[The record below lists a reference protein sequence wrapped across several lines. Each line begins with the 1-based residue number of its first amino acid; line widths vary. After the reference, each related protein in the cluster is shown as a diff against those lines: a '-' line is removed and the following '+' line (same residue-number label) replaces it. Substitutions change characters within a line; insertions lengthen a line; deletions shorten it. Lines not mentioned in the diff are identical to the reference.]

1 MLTELSIRDFA
12 IIDEITIHFNDGL
25 TVLTG
30 ETGAGKSIVIDAVQ
44 LLAGG
49 RGSVDYVRHGTKK
62 AEIEGLF
69 IIDETKHPIYQVSDQ
84 FGIEI
89 EDGMVVL
96 QRTITA
102 AGKSICRVN
111 GKLVTLAILREFG
124 KRLVDI
130 HSQHESQLLMNPEH
144 HIELLDLYE
153 NESIAKAKEA
163 YLEVYHKY
171 LSLKKD
177 YQKLSENEQ
186 ELTHRLDLLEFQK
199 NELEA
204 ANLQPNEDELLEE
217 ERTQLVNFENI
228 YLAIQTAY
236 NALYGEN
243 KGLDWLNVAQQAL
256 QENKEHHSFIE
267 KQAEEL
273 TNYYY
278 LIEEISF
285 SLRDFN
291 DTLHYDQ
298 NRLNEIEARL
308 DEINRLKKKY
318 GPTVN
323 DMLEYLAKI
332 EEEIEQIQNKDT
344 HLVTLEKKMHEIYQD
359 AILEAKQ
366 LHDLRKQAAEKL
378 TKEIQQELKSLYLE
392 NAQFSVAFEPLIE
405 HVDLKQFNQE
415 SIKLHPDGFDHVTF
429 LISTNRGEPLKEI
442 HKVASGGELSR
453 IMLVLKK
460 IFAEHQGVTSVI
472 FDEVDTGVSGRV
484 AQAMA
489 EKIYQIAISSQ
500 VLCITHLPQ
509 VAAMADDHKLIV
521 KTEHKERTKT
531 IVRELTKKEI
541 VEELSRMITG
551 AELTA
556 TAIEHGEQLLEL
568 ADKYKKS
575 QY

>member
-69 IIDETKHPIYQVSDQ
+69 IIDETNHPIYQVSHQ

-102 AGKSICRVN
+102 AGKSICRIN

-124 KRLVDI
+124 KTLVDI
-130 HSQHESQLLMNPEH
+130 HSQHESQLLMDQEH
-144 HIELLDLYE
+144 HIELLDLYDE
-153 NESIAKAKEA
+153 KAISKAKEA
-163 YLEVYHKY
+163 YEKIYNAY
-171 LSLKKD
+171 LALKKD

-186 ELTHRLDLLEFQK
+186 ELNHRLDLLEFQK
-199 NELEA
+199 KELEE
-204 ANLQPNEDELLEE
+204 ANLQPNEDELLEK

-243 KGLDWLNVAQQAL
+243 KALDWLNVAQQAL
-256 QENKEHHSFIE
+256 QDNKEHHTFIQ

-273 TNYYY
+273 TNYYF
-278 LIEEISF
+278 LIEETSF
-285 SLRDFN
+285 ALRDFS
-291 DTLHYDQ
+291 DTLHYDAD
-298 NRLNEIEARL
+298 RLNEIEARL

-318 GPTVN
+318 GSTVN
-323 DMLEYLAKI
+323 DMLEYLATI
-332 EEEIEQIQNKDT
+332 EEEIEQIKNKDT
-344 HLVTLEKKMHEIYQD
+344 HLATIEKKMNELYQD
-359 AILEAKQ
+359 ALLEAKQ
-366 LHDLRKQAAEKL
+366 LHDLRKKAAQKL

-392 NAQFSVAFEPLIE
+392 HAQFSVAFDPSIE
-405 HVDLKQFNQE
+405 HVGLKKLKHQQ
-415 SIKLHPDGFDHVTF
+415 IKLHQDGFDQVIF

-442 HKVASGGELSR
+442 NKVASGGELSR

-460 IFAEHQGVTSVI
+460 IFAQHQGVTSVI

-489 EKIYQIAISSQ
+489 EKIFQIAIESQ

-521 KTEHKERTKT
+521 KTEYKERTKT
-531 IVRELTKKEI
+531 TVRDLTKKEI

-551 AELTA
+551 AELTSS
-556 TAIEHGEQLLEL
+556 AIEHGEKLLEL
-568 ADKYKKS
+568 ATAYKKS
-575 QY
+575 QH

>member
-144 HIELLDLYE
+144 HIEMLDLYE

-318 GPTVN
+318 GTTVN

-344 HLVTLEKKMHEIYQD
+344 HLVTLE
-359 AILEAKQ
+359 
-366 LHDLRKQAAEKL
+366 
-378 TKEIQQELKSLYLE
+378 
-392 NAQFSVAFEPLIE
+392 
-405 HVDLKQFNQE
+405 
-415 SIKLHPDGFDHVTF
+415 
-429 LISTNRGEPLKEI
+429 
-442 HKVASGGELSR
+442 
-453 IMLVLKK
+453 
-460 IFAEHQGVTSVI
+460 
-472 FDEVDTGVSGRV
+472 
-484 AQAMA
+484 
-489 EKIYQIAISSQ
+489 
-500 VLCITHLPQ
+500 
-509 VAAMADDHKLIV
+509 
-521 KTEHKERTKT
+521 
-531 IVRELTKKEI
+531 
-541 VEELSRMITG
+541 
-551 AELTA
+551 
-556 TAIEHGEQLLEL
+556 
-568 ADKYKKS
+568 
-575 QY
+575 